1 MVFLIQNIA
10 TVRSGASLL
19 ASEVFKV
26 VLEGARRGDRE
37 DLATLWRYYNPA
49 IVKYLS
55 IFVGSDCDDVAS
67 ETWIAIARAL
77 SNFEGDEE
85 SFRRFAIVAAKRKA
99 IDFGRGAIVRER
111 RKDRFSVAYSRELEP
126 QIANVETDSSPEL
139 LGLLKAHLPPEVA
152 EVIYLR
158 YVLEFSVSEVAEI
171 VSRSPEAVRTASH
184 RGLSRL
190 RERLLREDLADVGI

>member
-1 MVFLIQNIA
+1 M
-10 TVRSGASLL
+10 L

-49 IVKYLS
+49 IVRYLS

-77 SNFEGDEE
+77 STFQGDEE
-85 SFRRFAIVAAKRKA
+85 SFRRFAIIAAKRKA
-99 IDFGRGAIVRER
+99 VDFGRGAIVRER
-111 RKDRFSVAYSRELEP
+111 HKDRFSVAYSRELERP
-126 QIANVETDSSPEL
+126 VPDPGVDSSAEL
-139 LGLLKAHLPPEVA
+139 LSLLKAHLPPEVA

-171 VSRSPEAVRTASH
+171 VSRSSEAVRTASH
-184 RGLSRL
+184 RGLTRL
-190 RERLLREDLADVGI
+190 RERLLREDLADIGI